1 MVQERQA
8 WDDKCKQE
16 AEEEKGLAAK
26 AAQVAKEADEAAA
39 VEAEAAAARKAARKA
54 KKKAAEKKAAA
65 KKAAAKKKR
74 TEDPTAGKAGNEDDE
89 STTVLPHARNAQL
102 GKQVQGRVSY
112 LVLLAAI
119 VCLAGP
125 VVCTNEAETLSPF
138 PADEAEART
147 AFPVSVHVAVECR
160 VMAAH

>member
-16 AEEEKGLAAK
+16 AEEEKARAAK
-26 AAQVAKEADEAAA
+26 TAQVAKEAEEAAA

-65 KKAAAKKKR
+65 KKKR

-89 STTVLPHARNAQL
+89 STTVLPHAHNAQL

-125 VVCTNEAETLSPF
+125 VVCTDEAETLSPF
-138 PADEAEART
+138 PVDEAEART
-147 AFPVSVHVAVECR
+147 AFLVSVHVAVECR

>member
-16 AEEEKGLAAK
+16 AEDEKARAAK
-26 AAQVAKEADEAAA
+26 AAQVAKEAEEAAV
-39 VEAEAAAARKAARKA
+39 VEAEAAASRKAARKA
-54 KKKAAEKKAAA
+54 KKKAADKKAAA
-65 KKAAAKKKR
+65 KKGTK
-74 TEDPTAGKAGNEDDE
+74 EPTAGSNPGNEDDE
-89 STTVLPHARNAQL
+89 STTVLPHARNPQL

-125 VVCTNEAETLSPF
+125 VVCTDEAETLSPF

-147 AFPVSVHVAVECR
+147 AFPVSVHVALECQ
-160 VMAAH
+160 VVAAH

>member
-16 AEEEKGLAAK
+16 AEDEKACAAK
-26 AAQVAKEADEAAA
+26 TAQVAKEAEEAAA

-65 KKAAAKKKR
+65 KKAPAKKR

-89 STTVLPHARNAQL
+89 STAVLPHARNAQL

-125 VVCTNEAETLSPF
+125 VVCTDEAETLSPF
-138 PADEAEART
+138 PVDEAEART
-147 AFPVSVHVAVECR
+147 AFLVSVHVAVECR

>member
-16 AEEEKGLAAK
+16 AEEENCLAAK
-26 AAQVAKEADEAAA
+26 AAQVAKEAEEAAA

-65 KKAAAKKKR
+65 KRKR

-89 STTVLPHARNAQL
+89 STAVLPHARNAQL

-125 VVCTNEAETLSPF
+125 VVCTDEAETLSPF
-138 PADEAEART
+138 PVDEAEART
-147 AFPVSVHVAVECR
+147 AFLVSVHVAVECR

>member
-16 AEEEKGLAAK
+16 AEGEKARAAK
-26 AAQVAKEADEAAA
+26 ATQVAKEAEEAATVEAAA
-39 VEAEAAAARKAARKA
+39 AAERTAAKKAKRAARKAAA
-54 KKKAAEKKAAA
+54 KKGPDE
-65 KKAAAKKKR
+65 
-74 TEDPTAGKAGNEDDE
+74 PTAGSKAGSEGDD
-89 STTVLPHARNAQL
+89 STAVLPHARNAQL

-125 VVCTNEAETLSPF
+125 VVCTDEAETLSPF
-138 PADEAEART
+138 PANEAEART
-147 AFPVSVHVAVECR
+147 AFPVGVHVAVECR
-160 VMAAH
+160 VMAVH